1 MLTRESKRV
10 RWLYCNCY
18 IERNEW
24 LLKVADTRQSR
35 TLQCK
40 SNNIL
45 ETEMRILQIT
55 NTMWYMAYRDASF
68 PITLS
73 DHQRS
78 SSYCKAFKMWFFVEL
93 LSNWPDFNWHRASP
107 RGPPSPFVIAYHQLI
122 SKWVYYFEG
131 NCSLGP
137 RRTCDWRRAT
147 LTWRRRRRRCPS
159 LVGRRRRRR
168 RAGDSRTTAA
178 RRRRTAPRPRRSGRR
193 RRRAPARRTARRSAR
208 TTAAPTATAE
218 STGRCKVAMSPPPRT
233 WLPTTSRKSDLACVS
248 GMQENLTG
256 AGTSPRTP
264 PRELTAFPQ
273 LMRTGLAS
281 GLAPNAKQEAWPL
294 PGLWQNQRRRRPAVR
309 SNSTTST
316 GCGFV
321 VQTSCTYNKSTTNRS
336 NGVCAIA

>member
-55 NTMWYMAYRDASF
+55 NTMWYMAYRDAPF

-122 SKWVYYFEG
+122 SKWVYYIEG
-131 NCSLGP
+131 NCCLGP

-147 LTWRRRRRRCPS
+147 LTWRRLQRRCPS

-178 RRRRTAPRPRRSGRR
+178 RRRRTAPRPRHSGRR

-218 STGRCKVAMSPPPRT
+218 STGRCKVAMSPPPRELGSQQ
-233 WLPTTSRKSDLACVS
+233 LPGKVIWRASLECKKTLQGPGLRPGLHQGSWQRSRSWW
-248 GMQENLTG
+248 
-256 AGTSPRTP
+256 
-264 PRELTAFPQ
+264 
-273 LMRTGLAS
+273 

-294 PGLWQNQRRRRPAVR
+294 PGLWQNQRRRRSAVR